1 MILKNKIGIMQ
12 GRLLPKYNGRY
23 QAHPV
28 GYWQDEFKTI
38 SKLGLDCVEFILNYE
53 ELEKNPLLNLEGL
66 ENIKKIQKLSG
77 VKVLSICADYF
88 MQAPIHSNNV
98 KVVDTSVNILDR
110 LIRNASLLDV
120 KDIVIPCVD
129 KSSFK
134 NKNDIDNFINNIKS
148 NVKTAE
154 ILGINIC
161 LETDLM
167 PKVFANMI
175 DAINSENVKI
185 NYDIGNSA
193 AKGYDPDE
201 EFKSYGYKIKHLHV
215 KDRLLGS
222 TSVSLGSGNANFSKI
237 FFLLEK
243 YDYKDTIIF
252 EAFRDDEGIEIFKK
266 QHNWFKEQLSNY
278 QRK

>member
-12 GRLLPKYNGRY
+12 GRLLPKYKGKY

-28 GYWQDEFKTI
+28 GYWQDEFNTV
-38 SKLGLDCVEFILNYE
+38 SKLGLNCIEFILNYE
-53 ELEKNPLLNLEGL
+53 EFEKNPLLNLEGL

-88 MQAPIHSNNV
+88 MQAPIHSKNV
-98 KVVDTSVNILDR
+98 KVVDTSVHILDR

-134 NKNDIDNFINNIKS
+134 NKNDIDNFINNIKL
-148 NVKTAE
+148 NIKTAE

-161 LETDLM
+161 LETDLA

-185 NYDIGNSA
+185 N
-193 AKGYDPDE
+193 
-201 EFKSYGYKIKHLHV
+201 L
-215 KDRLLGS
+215 
-222 TSVSLGSGNANFSKI
+222 
-237 FFLLEK
+237 
-243 YDYKDTIIF
+243 
-252 EAFRDDEGIEIFKK
+252 
-266 QHNWFKEQLSNY
+266 
-278 QRK
+278 